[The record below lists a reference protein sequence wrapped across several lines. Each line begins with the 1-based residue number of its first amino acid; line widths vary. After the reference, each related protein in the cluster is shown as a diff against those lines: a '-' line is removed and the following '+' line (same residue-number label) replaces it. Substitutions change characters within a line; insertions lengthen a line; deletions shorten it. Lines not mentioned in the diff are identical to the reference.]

1 MAETTFNAPA
11 FTARGT
17 ERDSVEL
24 PAETFDGTINMPVMH
39 QAVKAYLAN
48 RRQGNAATKTRGF
61 VIGGNQKPWRQKGT
75 GRARQGSRRAP
86 NFVGGGTVFGP
97 TPRSYAE
104 YVPRQVRAL
113 ARKSALNA
121 RARENAITVIDNF
134 TYDAPKTKQLLGLL
148 DALDLTGRKVLILTD
163 GSKPNVHLSSRNI
176 PWAYVLPYSDVS
188 TYHVLWSDNVLIEA
202 SALGL
207 ELEPVAE
214 RERAPKPPR
223 AARTPDSAEA
233 GARVPAADA
242 KTSKASKA
250 KRGAKAKS
258 AAKTTAKKPSKSTAK
273 RSTTA
278 ARGGKS
284 AKASSAPKSK
294 AKPKGKSKGKG
305 K

>member
-24 PAETFDGTINMPVMH
+24 PGETFDGTINMPVMH

-61 VIGGNQKPWRQKGT
+61 VVGGNQKPWRQKGT

-134 TYDAPKTKQLLGLL
+134 TYDAPKTKQLIGLL
-148 DALDLTGRKVLILTD
+148 DSLDLTGRKVLILTD
-163 GSKPNVHLSSRNI
+163 GAKPNVHLSCRNI

-202 SALGL
+202 SALGI

-214 RERAPKPPR
+214 RERAPKPAR
-223 AARTPDSAEA
+223 AARTAA
-233 GARVPAADA
+233 AADA
-242 KTSKASKA
+242 GTEAKQPKA
-250 KRGAKAKS
+250 KRGAKAK
-258 AAKTTAKKPSKSTAK
+258 TTAKKAATSPAK
-273 RSTTA
+273 RGAAA

-284 AKASSAPKSK
+284 AKASGAAKKKASPKG
-294 AKPKGKSKGKG
+294 KPKGKGK
-305 K
+305 